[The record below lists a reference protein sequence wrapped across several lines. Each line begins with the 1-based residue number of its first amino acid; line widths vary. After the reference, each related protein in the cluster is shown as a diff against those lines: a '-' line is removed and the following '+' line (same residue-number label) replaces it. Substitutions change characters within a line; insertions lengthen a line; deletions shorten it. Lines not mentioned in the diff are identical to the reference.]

1 MRYKTLRLLL
11 IAALALSGSAHAGG
25 EDRPRLQYVQFCS
38 GCHLPDG
45 SGSPAFGVPS
55 MRGLLGQFLQVP
67 GGREFIVQVPGVMN
81 SALSDADIAN
91 LMNWLLPVVSA
102 PTLPAAGFKPYTA
115 QEIGRLRTSR
125 PADVPAVRATLIRQ
139 IDRLPAR

>member
-1 MRYKTLRLLL
+1 MSYKTLRLLL
-11 IAALALSGSAHAGG
+11 IAALACLGSAHAS
-25 EDRPRLQYVQFCS
+25 EDRPRLQYLQFCS

-91 LMNWLLPVVSA
+91 LMNWLVPEVSA
-102 PTLPAAGFKPYTA
+102 PTMPARFKPYTT
-115 QEIGRLRTSR
+115 QEIARLRKTR
-125 PADVPAVRATLIRQ
+125 PADVPAARAPLIRL

>member
-1 MRYKTLRLLL
+1 MSYNKLRVLL
-11 IAALALSGSAHAGG
+11 IAALACTSSAYACN
-25 EDRPRLQYVQFCS
+25 EDRPRLNYVQYCS

-67 GGREFIVQVPGVMN
+67 GGRQFIVQVPGVMN
-81 SALSDADIAN
+81 SALSDADIAA
-91 LMNWLLPVVSA
+91 LMNWLVPAVSA
-102 PTLPAAGFKPYTA
+102 HTLPAKFPPYTA
-115 QEIGRLRTSR
+115 REIAQLRTSR
-125 PADVPAVRATLIRQ
+125 PADVPATRAKLIRQ

>member
-1 MRYKTLRLLL
+1 MSYNKLRLLL
-11 IAALALSGSAHAGG
+11 IAALALPCISQAGG

-81 SALSDADIAN
+81 SALPDADIAN
-91 LMNWLLPVVSA
+91 LMNWLVPAVSA
-102 PTLPAAGFKPYTA
+102 KTLPAKFPPYTA

-125 PADVPAVRATLIRQ
+125 PADVPAVRAALIRQ